1 MKSLIYHVNKE
12 KEITMKTFGRILTAM
27 VTPFNDDFS
36 INYDAAANL
45 AKYLVANGSDGL
57 VVAGSTG
64 ESATLDKE
72 EKLKLFATVLD
83 AVGDKA
89 TVIAG
94 TGSNDTMA
102 SIKLTQAAE
111 KLGVHGA
118 MLVGPYYNK
127 PPQEG
132 FYQHFK
138 AIADN
143 TNLPLIIYN
152 VPGRTSSNILPGTIA
167 RLAEIKNIVA
177 VKEASGNLEQVAE
190 IIRTTPSDFMVYSGD
205 DSLTLPILA
214 VGGVGII
221 SVAAHIVGNRMQE
234 MIAAFISNDLAKAQ
248 AIHSELLP
256 FYRMMFITTNPIPVK
271 TAVNLI
277 GQNGGCFRL
286 PLVPP
291 TAIELEQIKTYLHKM
306 NRI

>member
-12 KEITMKTFGRILTAM
+12 KSNTMNTFGRILTAM

-36 INYDAAANL
+36 VNYDAAANL
-45 AKYLVANGSDGL
+45 AKYLVENGSNGL

-64 ESATLDKE
+64 ESATLSVE
-72 EKLKLFATVLD
+72 EKLKLFVTVLD

-102 SIKLTQAAE
+102 SLKLTQAAE

-132 FYQHFK
+132 YYQHFK

-167 RLAEIKNIVA
+167 RLAELKNVVA

-190 IIRTTPSDFMVYSGD
+190 IVRTTPKDFMVYSGD
-205 DSLTLPILA
+205 DSLTLPILS

-234 MIAAFISNDLAKAQ
+234 MILAFTNNDLAKAQ
-248 AIHSELLP
+248 AIQAELLP
-256 FYRMMFITTNPIPVK
+256 FFRLMFITTNPIPIK

-277 GQNGGCFRL
+277 GQNGGSFRL
-286 PLVPP
+286 PLIPP
-291 TAIELEQIKTYLHKM
+291 TSNELEQIKNGMHKM
-306 NRI
+306 HLL

>member
-1 MKSLIYHVNKE
+1 MKN
-12 KEITMKTFGRILTAM
+12 FGRVLTAM
-27 VTPFNDDFS
+27 VTPFNDDLS
-36 INYDAAANL
+36 VNYQAAGEL
-45 AKYLVANGSDGL
+45 AKYLVATGSDGL

-64 ESATLDKE
+64 EAATLSSE
-72 EKLKLFATVLD
+72 EKVKLFATVLA

-94 TGSNDTMA
+94 TGSNDTLA
-102 SIKLTQAAE
+102 SIKLTKEAE

-138 AIADN
+138 AIAEA
-143 TNLPLIIYN
+143 TALPLIVYN
-152 VPGRTSSNILPGTIA
+152 VPGRTSSNILPATIA

-177 VKEASGNLEQVAE
+177 VKEASGSLDQVSE
-190 IIRTTPSDFMVYSGD
+190 IVRSTPPDFMVYSGD

-221 SVAAHIVGNRMQE
+221 SVAGHIVAKQMQE
-234 MIAAFISNDLAKAQ
+234 MIGAFFAGELQKAKEL
-248 AIHSELLP
+248 HLKLLP
-256 FYRMMFITTNPIPVK
+256 FFKVIFVTTNPIPIK
-271 TAVNLI
+271 TAVTLI
-277 GQNGGCFRL
+277 GQNAG
-286 PLVPP
+286 PLRPPLIPP
-291 TAIELEQIKTYLHKM
+291 TASETEQIKKVMQELAAL
-306 NRI
+306 

>member
-1 MKSLIYHVNKE
+1 MKN
-12 KEITMKTFGRILTAM
+12 FGRILTAM
-27 VTPFNDDFS
+27 VTPFNDDLS
-36 INYDAAANL
+36 VNYGAATQL

-57 VVAGSTG
+57 VVTGSTG
-64 ESATLDKE
+64 EAATLSNE
-72 EKLKLFATVLD
+72 EKLKLYSTVLD

-94 TGSNDTMA
+94 TGSNDTRA
-102 SIKLTQAAE
+102 SIELTKLAE

-138 AIADN
+138 AIAESTD
-143 TNLPLIIYN
+143 LPLIIYN
-152 VPGRTSSNILPGTIA
+152 VPGRTASNILPVTVA

-177 VKEASGNLEQVAE
+177 IKEASGNLQQISE
-190 IIRTTPSDFMVYSGD
+190 IITTTPKDFALYSGD
-205 DSLTLPILA
+205 DSLTLPVLA

-234 MIAAFISNDLAKAQ
+234 MMAAFFNNDLNKAQ
-248 AIHSELLP
+248 DIQAELLP
-256 FYRMMFITTNPIPVK
+256 FFKMMFITTNPIPVK
-271 TAVNLI
+271 TAVSLI
-277 GQNGGCFRL
+277 GLNGGPFRL

-291 TAIELEQIKTYLHKM
+291 TASESELLKNIMRKM
-306 NRI
+306 NII

>member
-1 MKSLIYHVNKE
+1 MKS
-12 KEITMKTFGRILTAM
+12 FGRILTAM
-27 VTPFNDDFS
+27 VTPFHDDLS
-36 INYDAAANL
+36 VNYGAAADL

-57 VVAGSTG
+57 VVTGSTG
-64 ESATLDKE
+64 EAATLDND
-72 EKLKLFATVLD
+72 EKLKLYSTVLD

-94 TGSNDTMA
+94 TGSNDTRA
-102 SIKLTQAAE
+102 SIYLTQAAE

-138 AIADN
+138 AISQITD
-143 TNLPLIIYN
+143 LPLIIYN
-152 VPGRTSSNILPGTIA
+152 VPGRTASNILPSTVA

-177 VKEASGNLEQVAE
+177 IKEASGNLEQVSE
-190 IIRTTPSDFMVYSGD
+190 IIRSTPKDFLVYSGD
-205 DSLTLPILA
+205 DSLALPILA

-234 MIAAFISNDLAKAQ
+234 MIAAFVGNDLVKAQ
-248 AIHSELLP
+248 AIQSELLP
-256 FYRMMFITTNPIPVK
+256 FFRMMFITTNPIPVK
-271 TAVNLI
+271 TAVNLL
-277 GQNGGCFRL
+277 GLNAGSFRL
-286 PLVPP
+286 PLIPP
-291 TAIELEQIKTYLHKM
+291 TAIELEQVKTMMQKM
-306 NRI
+306 NMI

>member
-1 MKSLIYHVNKE
+1 MKS
-12 KEITMKTFGRILTAM
+12 FGRILTAM
-27 VTPFNDDFS
+27 VTPFHDDLS
-36 INYDAAANL
+36 VNYGAAADL

-57 VVAGSTG
+57 VVTGSTG
-64 ESATLDKE
+64 EAATLDND
-72 EKLKLFATVLD
+72 EKLKLYSTVLD

-94 TGSNDTMA
+94 TGSNDTRA
-102 SIKLTQAAE
+102 SIYLTQAAE

-138 AIADN
+138 AISQITD
-143 TNLPLIIYN
+143 LPLIIYN
-152 VPGRTSSNILPGTIA
+152 VPGRTASNILPSTVA

-177 VKEASGNLEQVAE
+177 IKEASGNLEQVSE
-190 IIRTTPSDFMVYSGD
+190 IIRSTPKDFLVYSGD
-205 DSLTLPILA
+205 DSLALPILA

-234 MIAAFISNDLAKAQ
+234 MIAAFVENDLVKAQ
-248 AIHSELLP
+248 AIQSDLLP
-256 FYRMMFITTNPIPVK
+256 FFRMMFITTNPIPVK
-271 TAVNLI
+271 TAVNLL
-277 GQNGGCFRL
+277 GLNAGSFRL
-286 PLVPP
+286 PLIPP
-291 TAIELEQIKTYLHKM
+291 TAIELEQVKTMMQKM
-306 NRI
+306 NMI